1 MTATSRWRPGSRVD
15 RLRASHSYGF
25 VLILIAVAFV
35 FTATAPNEDWSWS
48 VLVLIQA
55 ATLIVALFTS
65 GLGRWAVIPSVIL
78 AVVAIIA
85 AVVNAGAETDKAQG
99 GIGVLGALL
108 TVVTIAVIGSGV
120 LDQREV
126 NKQSVAGAVCIYLL
140 IGMVFTFVYGAV
152 ALLGSGD
159 FFAQGT
165 DGTLSLRLYFS
176 FVTMATLGYGDYT
189 PAGDLGHTL
198 AIIEA
203 LFGQLYLVTV
213 IAMLVA
219 NMGRQ
224 RH

>member
-1 MTATSRWRPGSRVD
+1 VNRSRWRPGSRVE
-15 RLRASHSYGF
+15 RLRAGHSYGF
-25 VLILIAVAFV
+25 VLLLIAIAFV
-35 FTATAPNEDWSWS
+35 FTATAPNDDWSWS
-48 VLVLIQA
+48 VLILIQT

-65 GLGRWAVIPSVIL
+65 GLGRWAIVPSVIL
-78 AVVAIIA
+78 AVVAILAAFANIA
-85 AVVNAGAETDKAQG
+85 IEGEQTNG
-99 GIGVLGALL
+99 GIGVLGAVI

-126 NKQSVAGAVCIYLL
+126 NQQSVAGAVCIYLL
-140 IGMVFTFVYGAV
+140 IGMVFTFIYGAV
-152 ALLGSGD
+152 ATLGSGD

-176 FVTMATLGYGDYT
+176 FVTLATLGYGDYT
-189 PAGDLGHTL
+189 PAGDLGRTL
-198 AIIEA
+198 AIAEA

>member
-1 MTATSRWRPGSRVD
+1 MASRWRPGSRVD
-15 RLRASHSYGF
+15 RLRAGHSYGF

-48 VLVLIQA
+48 VLILIQT
-55 ATLIVALFTS
+55 ATLIAALFTS
-65 GLGRWAVIPSVIL
+65 GLGRWAIVPSVIL
-78 AVVAIIA
+78 AAIAIIA
-85 AVVNAGAETDKAQG
+85 AVANVSIEGDKTQG
-99 GIGVLGALL
+99 GIGVLGAVI
-108 TVVTIAVIGSGV
+108 TIATIAVIGSGV

-152 ALLGSGD
+152 ATLGHGD

-176 FVTMATLGYGDYT
+176 FVTLATLGYGDYT
-189 PAGDLGHTL
+189 PASDLGHTL
-198 AIIEA
+198 AILEA